1 MAAVSIIGR
10 EEERIMQ
17 LKICA
22 QADTLESSGAQ
33 VVPTLFMTAW
43 GDLKQLGRKT
53 GNNLSF

>member
-1 MAAVSIIGR
+1 
-10 EEERIMQ
+10 MQ